1 MRKLFTTTLLLLIVG
16 GGSFLTLSA
25 NQSDGPAGANHLPLS
40 NLVIRSDG
48 SHEAYT
54 LQPLPLQNATDYT
67 LVIGYSFLGQH
78 AMYPDYAVI
87 RIRDSQGNVQ
97 DYNVV
102 DDYTRDRVYVEFVA
116 SGEWI
121 HIDRLPADP
130 DGYDIILYQ
139 GTYQDF
145 PGFEPYLQ
153 AGEQRDH
160 EGVLIMDYDHLLSA
174 HDIMSLI
181 QAKDPFGLVLTLST
195 TVDQY
200 TPSDKKP
207 GIYQMVFV
215 ASYGNIN
222 KTFSLEIRV
231 YDLQPPVIDIPNPV
245 IIAFSERLTL
255 HEILQTLD
263 VSDNVDDISYLDLE
277 VLSDTYS
284 SATTIGHYQIEVQA
298 VDSSGNTTNR
308 IIPIQL
314 VDLHGPVIE
323 GPSAIFVYTEDD
335 PLTLADILMRFDID
349 DDVDGSNVTITV
361 IEDQYQQTRI
371 PGMYFYTIRATDQ
384 QHNLTDKRFVIHVVN
399 NSGPVFE
406 IDGLILSVEAFEAM
420 SEEDLIEWFR
430 NQLSSQ
436 GHHATLLSIVYNE
449 YQHHAGTPG
458 TYYVYLNYDLDGQT
472 HTTRIAVLVEEQPTV
487 IDTQHLVIGGVAA
500 LSIGIVIV
508 LKSRKP
514 KMNP

>member
-1 MRKLFTTTLLLLIVG
+1 MRKLCTIMLLFIILG
-16 GGSFLTLSA
+16 GASFLTISA
-25 NQSDGPAGANHLPLS
+25 NQPASPVGTNHLPLS

-54 LQPLPLQNATDYT
+54 LQPLPLQNATGYT

-87 RIRDSQGNVQ
+87 RIRDSAGVVQ

-102 DDYTRDRVYVEFVA
+102 DDYARDRVYVEFVA

-121 HIDRLPADP
+121 HIERLPADP
-130 DGYDIILYQ
+130 EGYDIILYQ

-145 PGFEPYLQ
+145 PGFEPYLH
-153 AGEQRDH
+153 AEEQLEH

-174 HDIMSLI
+174 QDIMSLI
-181 QAKDPFGLVLTLST
+181 QAKDPLGNVLSLST

-207 GIYQMVFV
+207 GVYNMVFV

-231 YDLQPPVIDIPNPV
+231 YDLQPPVINIPNPV

-277 VLSDTYS
+277 VLADTYS
-284 SATTIGHYQIEVQA
+284 SAATIGHYEIEVRA
-298 VDSSGNTTNR
+298 VDSSGNSTTK

-335 PLTLADILMRFDID
+335 PLTLDDILILFDIH
-349 DDVDGSNVTITV
+349 DDVDGTNVTITI
-361 IEDQYQQTRI
+361 IEDQYQQTRL

-384 QHNLTDKRFVIHVVN
+384 QHNSTDKRFVIHVVN

-420 SEEDLIEWFR
+420 SEEDLIDWFR
-430 NQLSSQ
+430 DQLSSQ
-436 GHHATLLSIVYNE
+436 GHQATLLSIVYNE
-449 YQHHAGTPG
+449 YQYHAGTPG

-472 HTTRIAVLVEEQPTV
+472 HTTRIAVVVEEQPSV
-487 IDTQHLVIGGVAA
+487 IDMQHLVIGGMAA

-508 LKSRKP
+508 LKIRKP